1 MENLY
6 TSTGTKETG
15 KLSNWSLFL
24 LLIVFNLS
32 FAQESKTAGYRNI
45 NAYVDDF
52 AKNELFV
59 KKSLIEYSNSIMDNQ
74 LESRSKST
82 SSKIVEKLKKIN
94 SNLRINDKGY
104 EKNTLLRDSFIR
116 MNEKTIECLTNGTLI
131 MNDYVAQSLNSVSQI
146 NQNLKQREL
155 NLISYFDELRRYE
168 KSKKEFG
175 IQYNITIKTF
185 SGNNIFEY
193 NAFENILFYKI
204 NVIDEKINASINKI
218 DCNDF
223 SESIVALENIYQE
236 TTLKTNV
243 YKSNYNDVSLNN
255 ATLTYSNFIYIQ
267 KIKITS
273 LFNAFSDEYSK
284 LQKLKS
290 QPNQGS
296 EAFIVQYNAAVKSYN
311 AKKNQLFDV
320 IEVIEKN
327 KKTMYDDWL
336 AVNRAFL
343 KNNAKFEDL
352 YQSYTYNN

>member
-6 TSTGTKETG
+6 TSTRTNVTG
-15 KLSNWSLFL
+15 KLSNWSLLIL
-24 LLIVFNLS
+24 LLFFNAS

-45 NAYVDDF
+45 NAYIDDF

-82 SSKIVEKLKKIN
+82 SSKIVEKLKSIN
-94 SNLRINDKGY
+94 TNLRINDKGY

-146 NQNLKQREL
+146 NQNLKQRER
-155 NLISYFDELRRYE
+155 NLISYFDELRTYE

-175 IQYNITIKTF
+175 ARYNIPIRTF
-185 SGNNIFEY
+185 AGNNILEY
-193 NAFENILFYKI
+193 NALENILFYKI

-223 SESIVALENIYQE
+223 TESITSLENIFQE
-236 TTLKTNV
+236 TALKTSV

-255 ATLTYSNFIYIQ
+255 ATLSYSNFIYTQ
-267 KIKITS
+267 KIKVIT
-273 LFNAFSDEYSK
+273 LFNAFSEEYP
-284 LQKLKS
+284 KLKKLKGE
-290 QPNQGS
+290 PNQGS
-296 EAFIVQYNAAVKSYN
+296 ESFNKQYNTVVKSYN
-311 AKKNQLFDV
+311 STKNALFDV
-320 IEVIEKN
+320 VEVIQQN
-327 KKTMYDDWL
+327 KKTMYENWL
-336 AVNRAFL
+336 EINRTFL
-343 KNNAKFEDL
+343 KNNAKYEDL